1 MTIPPKWK
9 NARRNAKRKRLVRL
23 ALMLAVFALLCTG
36 LVFLVKAAAERRKPA
51 APEGSAAAALPEI
64 GVKLRESEEGL
75 PVIGAPDVAND
86 AKPAETP
93 AETKESR
100 PPETREESTAPAVSE
115 PGPSTEEV
123 SQTTE
128 AETAAAPQTT
138 EAPPVTESS
147 SPAAPPAPPT
157 QPTSPPTQPTTQPTQ
172 PTSLPTQPPQPST
185 TAEAP
190 PPPETQTSG
199 ETVTPPVNVNGLRV
213 WIGDSRTRGL
223 KLYAGADA
231 AKDVFICE
239 DGMGADWFER
249 AAIPQLEALIAEK
262 TVSAVYVNMGINDCA
277 ATYKTA
283 EENRSAR
290 YSRDINSLISRY
302 PQIRFFFLSAGPGE
316 GETYFSTDIPKMNAE
331 ADEFNAGMKARCLAD
346 YVPVAEY
353 LKSSGFTTMDGMHY
367 DAATCKKIY
376 AYVLRMTEP

>member
-9 NARRNAKRKRLVRL
+9 NARRNARRKRLVRL
-23 ALMLAVFALLCTG
+23 ALMLAVFALLCTWV
-36 LVFLVKAAAERRKPA
+36 VFWVKAAAERRKPA
-51 APEGSAAAALPEI
+51 APEGPALPEI
-64 GVKLRESEEGL
+64 GVKLPGSNEEGL
-75 PVIGAPDVAND
+75 PVIGAPDVRNA
-86 AKPAETP
+86 AKPAENP

-100 PPETREESTAPAVSE
+100 PSETREESTAPAVSE
-115 PGPSTEEV
+115 PDPSTEEV
-123 SQTTE
+123 LQTTE
-128 AETAAAPQTT
+128 AETTAAPQTT
-138 EAPPVTESS
+138 EAPPVTESAE
-147 SPAAPPAPPT
+147 PAAPPAPPT
-157 QPTSPPTQPTTQPTQ
+157 QPTQPPTQP
-172 PTSLPTQPPQPST
+172 PPPST

-190 PPPETQTSG
+190 PPSETQTSG
-199 ETVTPPVNVNGLRV
+199 ETLTPPVNVNGLRV

-239 DGMGADWFER
+239 DGTGADWFER
-249 AAIPQLEALIAEK
+249 TAVPQLEALIAEK
-262 TVSAVYVNMGINDCA
+262 TVSAVYVHMGINDCA

-302 PQIRFFFLSAGPGE
+302 PQIRFFFLSVGPGE

-331 ADEFNAGMKARCLAD
+331 ADAFNAGMKARCLAD
-346 YVPVAEY
+346 YVPVAEF
-353 LKSSGFTTMDGMHY
+353 LKSDGFKTMDGMHY

-376 AYVLRMTEP
+376 AYVLRMTQP

>member
-9 NARRNAKRKRLVRL
+9 NARRNARRKRLVRL

-36 LVFLVKAAAERRKPA
+36 VVFLVKAAAERRKPA
-51 APEGSAAAALPEI
+51 APEGPALPEI
-64 GVKLRESEEGL
+64 GVKLRGSDEEGL
-75 PVIGAPDVAND
+75 PVIGAPDVRNA
-86 AKPAETP
+86 AKPAENP

-115 PGPSTEEV
+115 PDPSTEEV
-123 SQTTE
+123 LQTTE

-138 EAPPVTESS
+138 EAPPVTESAE
-147 SPAAPPAPPT
+147 PAAPPVPPTPPTQPPT
-157 QPTSPPTQPTTQPTQ
+157 QPTSPPTQPTSP
-172 PTSLPTQPPQPST
+172 PTQPPPPST

-190 PPPETQTSG
+190 PPSETQTSG
-199 ETVTPPVNVNGLRV
+199 ETLTPPVNVNSLRV

-223 KLYAGADA
+223 KLYAGADT

-239 DGMGADWFER
+239 DGTGADWFER
-249 AAIPQLEALIAEK
+249 TAVPQLEALIAEK
-262 TVSAVYVNMGINDCA
+262 TVSAVYVHMGINDCA

-302 PQIRFFFLSAGPGE
+302 PQIRFFFLSVGPGE

-331 ADEFNAGMKARCLAD
+331 ANAFNAGMKARCLAD
-346 YVPVAEY
+346 YVPVAEF
-353 LKSSGFTTMDGMHY
+353 LKSDGFKTMDGMHY

-376 AYVLRMTEP
+376 AYVLRMTQP